1 MSKVRKCIRGM
12 LSTDVATSGVRE
24 LLALQHGLCANKMA
38 RITSDCGK
46 LRPLSSF
53 LHCITMSWGKR
64 GQNKQATAGCLQWDR
79 SLAHHTLPG
88 SLASMR
94 MFSPPSLPLP
104 LPYPHHHFHAVPAL
118 MGWMD
123 SGLLGWGM
131 LHVGVNQIM
140 RTGFANFHKL
150 PRGPWLLPRLEA
162 SCVSLS
168 AAR

>member
-1 MSKVRKCIRGM
+1 MWCKTHVAVGLIHWHEELGSVRCHHKIMHLAGHVYSQKMYTWHAFHRCRHLWRKRASCTCTAARCRG
-12 LSTDVATSGVRE
+12 ASGV
-24 LLALQHGLCANKMA
+24 K
-38 RITSDCGK
+38 TS
-46 LRPLSSF
+46 RP
-53 LHCITMSWGKR
+53 R
-64 GQNKQATAGCLQWDR
+64 R
-79 SLAHHTLPG
+79 SLAN
-88 SLASMR
+88 MR
-94 MFSPPSLPLP
+94 IFSPPSLPLP